1 MKLVNILKL
10 PTSSFWI
17 KPKAWMESSE
27 WLYIDTSLRYAK
39 FGQRI
44 KKLPFWEIQGTFTFL
59 KKLLLILEL
68 IIMFFGSLLTI
79 IGVGFEVGEG
89 GSQNYPNLSKS
100 RYKYAKNLRFV
111 VLENV
116 PFSTKNLLILLMS
129 AFLAKK
135 QTFLAKIVSLLEAI
149 AW

>member
-17 KPKAWMESSE
+17 KPKASMESSE
-27 WLYIDTSLRYAK
+27 WLYIDISLRYAK

-44 KKLPFWEIQGTFTFL
+44 KKLPFCEIQGTFTFL

-89 GSQNYPNLSKS
+89 GESK
-100 RYKYAKNLRFV
+100 LPQPV
-111 VLENV
+111 
-116 PFSTKNLLILLMS
+116 
-129 AFLAKK
+129 
-135 QTFLAKIVSLLEAI
+135 
-149 AW
+149 